1 MQIINTKDEL
11 RAAVQAARQAGRTIG
26 LVPTMGALH
35 AGHLSLVDA
44 ARRAGDFFVATIF
57 VNPTQFAPHE
67 DFERYPRS
75 LDADLSALRS
85 ASADVAFV
93 PERAEVYRPRHAAF
107 VDVGAVAETLE
118 GRFRAG
124 HFRGVA
130 TVVLKLFNMATPDR
144 AYFGQKDYQQ
154 TVVVRQMVADLNLPI
169 ELRVCPTV
177 READGLAMSSRN
189 AYLSVDERRQATVL
203 YRSLCRAAELVKSG
217 ERDAAAV
224 EEAMRGC
231 FACAPQVTI
240 EYVAVVDCDNLQP
253 LSVIDRPALA
263 AVAARIGTTRLIDNE
278 ILEGLRS

>member
-11 RAAVQAARQAGRTIG
+11 RAAVRAARQAGRTIG

-35 AGHLSLVDA
+35 AGHISLVDA
-44 ARRAGDFFVATIF
+44 ARRAGDFVVATIF

-85 ASADVAFV
+85 ASADVVFV
-93 PERAEVYRPRHAAF
+93 PERAEVYRPQHATF
-107 VDVGAVAETLE
+107 VDVGAVAEPLE
-118 GRFRAG
+118 GRARPG

-130 TVVLKLFNMATPDR
+130 TVVLKLFNLATPDR

-154 TVVVRQMVADLNLPI
+154 ILVVRQMVGDLDLPI
-169 ELRVCPTV
+169 EIRVCPTV

-189 AYLSVDERRQATVL
+189 VYLSADERRQATLL
-203 YRSLCRAAELVKSG
+203 YRSLCCAAELVKSG
-217 ERDAAAV
+217 ERDAARV
-224 EEAMRGC
+224 EEAMRDC
-231 FACAPQVTI
+231 FTSAPQVTI
-240 EYVAVVDCDNLQP
+240 DYLAVVDGESLQP

-263 AVAARIGTTRLIDNE
+263 AVAARVGKTRLIDNE
-278 ILEGLRS
+278 ILEGIRS